1 MQQQA
6 EQGLHDDADAALY
19 DRYAHVIFAY
29 VRLHLSSREDAEDL
43 TLEVFLAALERDN
56 LSALAEDEKL
66 AWLRRVAHNKL
77 IDRYRRSTRRP
88 VVALDQVTDTL
99 YDDDELAPEQVALRN
114 EEYTH
119 LRAMLSRLPIL
130 QQQLLR
136 LRYGDGLRFAEIA
149 VILNKREG
157 AVRKLLSRTLAFL
170 RNAYD
175 QPPGGDVYGRQ

>member
-6 EQGLHDDADAALY
+6 EQGLHDDADAVLY
-19 DRYAHVIFAY
+19 DHYAHVIFAY
-29 VRLHLSSREDAEDL
+29 LRLHTSTREDAEDL

-77 IDRYRRSTRRP
+77 IDSYRRMARRS
-88 VVALDQVTDTL
+88 VVAMDQVAETL
-99 YDDDELAPEQVALRN
+99 YDEEELAPEQIALRN
-114 EEYTH
+114 EQHAH
-119 LRAMLSRLPIL
+119 LRATVQQLPVL

-149 VILNKREG
+149 VILNKPE
-157 AVRKLLSRTLAFL
+157 AALRKLLSRTLTFL
-170 RNAYD
+170 RNTYD
-175 QPPGGDVYGRQ
+175 RQ

>member
-29 VRLHLSSREDAEDL
+29 VRMHLPSREDAEDL

-56 LSALAEDEKL
+56 LSELAEEEKL

-77 IDRYRRSTRRP
+77 VDSYRRSARRSM
-88 VVALDQVTDTL
+88 VVLDEVAETL
-99 YDDDELAPEQVALRN
+99 YDDEEQAPEKVAQLN

-119 LRAMLSRLPIL
+119 LRAIL
-130 QQQLLR
+130 
-136 LRYGDGLRFAEIA
+136 
-149 VILNKREG
+149 
-157 AVRKLLSRTLAFL
+157 
-170 RNAYD
+170 
-175 QPPGGDVYGRQ
+175 